1 MYFAYTVAPET
12 SCRCFRNIARIVI
25 HMNTL
30 EMGTIRIITIDRDVV
45 CWIAITSV
53 RSITRKESVM
63 NILRPCCRR
72 NIT

>member
-45 CWIAITSV
+45 C
-53 RSITRKESVM
+53 
-63 NILRPCCRR
+63 
-72 NIT
+72 